1 MTVAASTTGEVVAA
15 SAASEVRRALSLG
28 RNLGRGERSLGHA
41 LATISSAVDAAS
53 VRTLTAVDAATASSV
68 VDATTTSPAV
78 DAATASSVVDAA
90 TTSPTVDAATAT
102 PVRPRSASSSE
113 LESSH
118 FSFFVR
124 AERQNV
130 TSRDAR
136 GTKSGAVVLRGVLSL
151 SRQKPDDVKGKS
163 TENGF

>member
-53 VRTLTAVDAATASSV
+53 VRTLT
-68 VDATTTSPAV
+68 AV